1 MMLSLTLNRSLSYS
15 HQHKIVINCHQH
27 YNPNLPLKVVN
38 FQNFRVV
45 DNTSR
50 RDTAEAEVDT
60 NCFLVIDY
68 YKPNIR
74 DIDQDFV
81 QDYQKRLR
89 NQNHVN
95 VPTLS

>member
-1 MMLSLTLNRSLSYS
+1 MKSPTW
-15 HQHKIVINCHQH
+15 CHH
-27 YNPNLPLKVVN
+27 HNNPNLPLKVVN

-60 NCFLVIDY
+60 SCFRVIDC

-81 QDYQKRLR
+81 PDYQKRLR

-95 VPTLS
+95 VPTLSSANPKNTYRKKF